1 MKNIKSKSLIVLLI
15 TVGML
20 FYILK
25 DDFTNIISIL
35 KSVNL
40 IWVAIAIIV
49 SFIGT
54 LIQSISFKLIIN
66 QHKKD
71 FSLLKTFRLNIIT
84 NFFNGITPLASG
96 GHPFQI
102 YELHKEKIKVADCTS
117 VVIENFLVYQVSL
130 MFISIVCLLANYI
143 FNFVDFNTTLSIL
156 FYLGFL
162 LNLVVLILLY
172 VLGSSKSVGKKIAI
186 FIAKILAKFKIINDK
201 DRVINKLETVADE
214 FYNGFRE
221 MKKNKKIIFEGILI
235 QIVGISIYY
244 ISTIFVFKA
253 LNLNI
258 DMNIV
263 ECAVA
268 SLFAFIAGSIVPIP
282 GGTGGM
288 EYSFFSFFIAFVSGA
303 PLKSVL
309 LLWRFITFIFPVVF
323 GGILFNIRKDNE
335 HL

>member
-15 TVGML
+15 TIGML
-20 FYILK
+20 FFILK
-25 DDFTNIISIL
+25 DDFSNIIDIL

-40 IWVAIAIIV
+40 FWIIIAITV

-54 LIQSISFKLIIN
+54 FIQSISFKLIIN

-102 YELHKEKIKVADCTS
+102 YELHREKIKVADGTS
-117 VVIENFLVYQVSL
+117 VVIENFLVYQISL
-130 MFISIVCLLANYI
+130 MFLSIVCLILNYI
-143 FNFVDFNTTLSIL
+143 FNIVNFNTTLSIL

-162 LNLVVLILLY
+162 LNLLILVLLY
-172 VLGSSKSVGKKIAI
+172 VLGSSKTFGKRIAI
-186 FIAKILAKFKIINDK
+186 FVAKVLAKFKIISDK
-201 DRVINKLETVADE
+201 NRIINKLENVSDE
-214 FYNGFRE
+214 FYNGFKE
-221 MKKNKKIIFEGILI
+221 MKKNKKVIFQGIII
-235 QIVGISIYY
+235 QIVGISIYFA
-244 ISTIFVFKA
+244 STIFVFKA

-258 DMNIV
+258 DMNIG
-263 ECAVA
+263 ECAIA

-288 EYSFFSFFIAFVSGA
+288 EYSFFGFFTTFASGA
-303 PLKSVL
+303 PLKSAL

-323 GGILFNIRKDNE
+323 GGILFNIREED
-335 HL
+335 

>member
-15 TVGML
+15 TIGML
-20 FYILK
+20 FLILK
-25 DDFTNIISIL
+25 DDFTNIIDIL

-40 IWVAIAIIV
+40 SWIIIAIIV

-66 QHKKD
+66 QQKKD

-102 YELHKEKIKVADCTS
+102 YELHKERIKVADSTS
-117 VVIENFLVYQVSL
+117 VVIENFLVYQISL
-130 MFISIVCLLANYI
+130 MFLSIVCLVANYI
-143 FNFVDFNTTLSIL
+143 FGFVNFNTTLSVL

-162 LNLVVLILLY
+162 LNLLILILLY
-172 VLGSSKSVGKKIAI
+172 ILGSSKNIGKIIAI
-186 FIAKILAKFKIINDK
+186 FLAKILAKFKIIKNK
-201 DRVINKLETVADE
+201 ERVINKLETVSEE
-214 FYNGFRE
+214 FYNGFKE
-221 MKKNKKIIFEGILI
+221 MKRNRKIILAGILI
-235 QIVGISIYY
+235 QIVGISIYFA
-244 ISTIFVFKA
+244 STIFVFKA

-258 DMNIV
+258 NMTIV

-288 EYSFFSFFIAFVSGA
+288 EYSFFGFFTTFTSGA
-303 PLKSVL
+303 PLKSAL

-323 GGILFNIRKDNE
+323 GGMLFNIRKDN
-335 HL
+335 